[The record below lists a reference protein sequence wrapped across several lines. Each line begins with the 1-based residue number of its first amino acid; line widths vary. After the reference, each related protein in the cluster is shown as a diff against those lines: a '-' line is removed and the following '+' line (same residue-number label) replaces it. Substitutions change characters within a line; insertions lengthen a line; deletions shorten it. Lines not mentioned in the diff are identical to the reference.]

1 MNWEAE
7 HPYLRPMD
15 SNVYFSDE
23 ALARFVSAQ
32 GKTVEKI
39 ICHLWQNSIDKNATV
54 ELIDNLELH
63 FTDGQKLTI
72 SCNENGDGLDAI
84 HFEYKK
90 AVVEI
95 EKEFEGRIK
104 LFAVNAST
112 TKMWKDVIGLT
123 LQSVRIIK
131 EGDYHKAGSV
141 LLVFGEEKRIVSIS
155 PLDGLIIDYY
165 EED

>member
-1 MNWEAE
+1 
-7 HPYLRPMD
+7 MD
-15 SNVYFSDE
+15 PNTYFSDE

-39 ICHLWQNSIDKNATV
+39 VCHLWQNTFDKNGSV

-63 FTDGQKLTI
+63 FTDKQKLTI

-84 HFEYKK
+84 NFNYK
-90 AVVEI
+90 AAASEL
-95 EKEFEGRIK
+95 EKEFEGKIK
-104 LFAVNAST
+104 LFGVNASE
-112 TKMWKDVIGLT
+112 TKMWEDVIGLT
-123 LQSVRIIK
+123 LESVRIIK

-141 LLVFGEEKRIVSIS
+141 LLVFGKEKRIVSIN

>member
-1 MNWEAE
+1 
-7 HPYLRPMD
+7 MD
-15 SNVYFSDE
+15 PNTYFSDE

-32 GKTVEKI
+32 GKVVEKI
-39 ICHLWQNSIDKNATV
+39 VCHLWQNTVDKNGSV

-63 FTDGQKLTI
+63 FTDKQKLTI

-84 HFEYKK
+84 NFNYKS
-90 AVVEI
+90 AAAEL
-95 EKEFEGRIK
+95 EKEFEGKIK
-104 LFAVNAST
+104 LFGVNASS
-112 TKMWKDVIGLT
+112 TKMWEDVIGLT
-123 LQSVRIIK
+123 LETIRIIK

-141 LLVFGEEKRIVSIS
+141 LLVFGKEKRIVSIN

>member
-1 MNWEAE
+1 
-7 HPYLRPMD
+7 MD
-15 SNVYFSDE
+15 LNTYFSDE

-32 GKTVEKI
+32 GKVVEKI
-39 ICHLWQNSIDKNATV
+39 ICHLWQNTLDKNGSV

-63 FTDGQKLTI
+63 FTDKQKLTI

-84 HFEYKK
+84 DFNHKTAAIEL
-90 AVVEI
+90 
-95 EKEFEGRIK
+95 EKEFGGRIK

-112 TKMWKDVIGLT
+112 TKMWEDVIGLT
-123 LQSVRIIK
+123 LESVRIIK
-131 EGDYHKAGSV
+131 EGDYHKAGSA
-141 LLVFGEEKRIVSIS
+141 LLVFGKEKRIVSIS